1 MESLSEL
8 ISRVLAMRGETVSAF
23 AARIGVNRLTVNRWK
38 QSLPSPETLRRV
50 ADDLD
55 VPYSQVLAA
64 AMASAGYVTSPRD
77 LLAGHEVHVVTYV
90 VDDEDD
96 PDDQWTATAF
106 VSAERATAFVQA
118 MSAGP
123 GEFHYWQAA
132 AVLDGTEIP
141 ETVEVFTTTWS
152 SRTDQIRQHSAL
164 AWPTPA
170 RLIDREVTPVEAT
183 ALAETGEV
191 FLLRADSLD
200 AEAGRT
206 AVASAL
212 DVLRQQGRLYPTGS
226 DPVPALDGAA
236 RYLESLRDRYS
247 QARGAPSKTGPA
259 EMLQVVPP
267 GFAAAR
273 QSEAIGSEAVW
284 PQTRRFVAPS
294 GTNQTGTAPA
304 GELM

>member
-8 ISRVLAMRGETVSAF
+8 ISRVLATRGETVSAF

-55 VPYSQVLAA
+55 VPYSQVLGA

-77 LLAGHEVHVVTYV
+77 LLAGREVHVVTYV
-90 VDDEDD
+90 GDDED

-106 VSAERATAFVQA
+106 TSAERATAFVQA

-123 GEFHYWQAA
+123 GDFQYWQAA

-152 SRTDQIRQHSAL
+152 SRADQIRQFSAL

-183 ALAETGEV
+183 ALVETGEV
-191 FLLRADSLD
+191 FLLQAESLD

-212 DVLRQQGRLYPTGS
+212 DVLREQGRLYPKGS
-226 DPVPALDGAA
+226 LPVPALDGAA
-236 RYLESLRDRYS
+236 RYLEALRDRNS
-247 QARGAPSKTGPA
+247 QPRGAPRATGPA
-259 EMLQVVPP
+259 GMLQVVLP

-273 QSEAIGSEAVW
+273 QNETIGSEAVW

-294 GTNQTGTAPA
+294 GMNH
-304 GELM
+304 